1 MSTRQRRES
10 VHRKIPRIPDNS
22 VAAKPRPDIS
32 FKTRELRSMVP
43 QPGTSQTPQEMG
55 AEATRERK
63 SDTISPSLERST
75 DYGRMKEGG
84 ATSAGH

>member
-1 MSTRQRRES
+1 MSTHQRRES
-10 VHRKIPRIPDNS
+10 VHRKFPRLPDNS

-55 AEATRERK
+55 AEATREK
-63 SDTISPSLERST
+63 NLTPSALRWNVPLITAE
-75 DYGRMKEGG
+75 
-84 ATSAGH
+84 

>member
-1 MSTRQRRES
+1 
-10 VHRKIPRIPDNS
+10 
-22 VAAKPRPDIS
+22 
-32 FKTRELRSMVP
+32 MVP

-63 SDTISPSLERST
+63 PDTISPSLERSIH
-75 DYGRMKEGG
+75 YGRMKEGS

>member
-1 MSTRQRRES
+1 
-10 VHRKIPRIPDNS
+10 
-22 VAAKPRPDIS
+22 
-32 FKTRELRSMVP
+32 MVP

-63 SDTISPSLERST
+63 SDAISPSLERST
-75 DYGRMKEGG
+75 YCGRMKERG